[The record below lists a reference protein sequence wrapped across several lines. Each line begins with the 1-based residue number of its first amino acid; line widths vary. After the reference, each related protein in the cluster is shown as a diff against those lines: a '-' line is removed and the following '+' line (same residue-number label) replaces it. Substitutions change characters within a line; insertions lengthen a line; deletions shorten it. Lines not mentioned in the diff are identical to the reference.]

1 MGASLWGSIPG
12 HPPVDWRTTLPGA
25 SMNIHEYQA
34 KELLRHYKVA
44 TPDGKVAQDAEE
56 ARMITKEYGGASVV
70 KAQIHAGGRGKG
82 GGVKFA
88 TDPDKA
94 VELYKAIFEMQLV
107 TKQTGAEGRKV
118 RTVFISRPVDIDREL
133 YLSLL
138 VDRGTSRITIL
149 ASTEGGVE
157 IEEVAEAT
165 PEKIFR
171 VAVDPAL
178 GLCAFQARQVA
189 FALGLEGDTFKQ
201 CVVLLQNLYKL
212 FVEKDCSMV
221 EINPLVVTKKGD
233 VTALD
238 AKFGFDDNALF
249 RHPDVLA
256 FRDLNEEAEEE
267 IEASKFNLNFIKLD
281 GQIGCM
287 VNGAGLAMGTMDI
300 IKYHG
305 GSPANFLDVGG
316 GATEDAVKNAFRIIL
331 QDKAV
336 KAVLVNIFGG
346 IMRCDV
352 VAAGIVKAAKEIGI
366 KVPVVVR
373 MEGTN
378 VEEGKKILADS
389 GLNLVVATD
398 LKDAAVKV
406 VASIK

>member
-1 MGASLWGSIPG
+1 
-12 HPPVDWRTTLPGA
+12 
-25 SMNIHEYQA
+25 MNIHEYQA
-34 KELLRHYKVA
+34 KELLRRYKVA
-44 TPDGKVAQDAEE
+44 TPDGRVAQDAEE

-88 TDPDKA
+88 NDPDKA
-94 VELYKAIFEMQLV
+94 AELFKAIFGMQLV

-118 RTVFISRPVDIDREL
+118 HTVFISKPVDIAREL
-133 YLSLL
+133 YLSFL
-138 VDRGTSRITIL
+138 VDRGTSRVTIL

-157 IEEVAEAT
+157 IEEVAEKT
-165 PEKIFR
+165 PEKIVK

-178 GLCAFQARQVA
+178 GLSGFQARQVA
-189 FALGLEGDTFKQ
+189 FALGLEGETFKQ
-201 CVVLLQNLYKL
+201 GVVFLQNLYRL
-212 FVEKDCSMV
+212 FMEKDCSMV
-221 EINPLVVTKKGD
+221 EINPLVITKTGE

-238 AKFGFDDNALF
+238 AKIGFDDNALF

-267 IEASKFNLNFIKLD
+267 IAASKFNLNFIKLD

-331 QDKAV
+331 QDPAV

-352 VAAGIVKAAKEIGI
+352 VAAGIVNAAKEIGI
-366 KVPVVVR
+366 QVPVVVR
-373 MEGTN
+373 LEGTN
-378 VEEGKKILADS
+378 VEEGKKILAES
-389 GLNLVVATD
+389 GLNLIVAAD
-398 LKDAAVKV
+398 LKDAAEKV

>member
-1 MGASLWGSIPG
+1 
-12 HPPVDWRTTLPGA
+12 
-25 SMNIHEYQA
+25 MNIHEYQA
-34 KELLRHYKVA
+34 KELLRIYKVA
-44 TPDGKVAQDAEE
+44 TPDGKVAQDAEG

-94 VELYKAIFEMQLV
+94 AELFKSIFGMQLV

-118 RTVFISRPVDIDREL
+118 RTVFISKPVDIAREL
-133 YLSLL
+133 YLSFL
-138 VDRGTSRITIL
+138 VDRASSRVTIL

-157 IEEVAEAT
+157 IEEVAEKT
-165 PEKIFR
+165 PEKITK
-171 VAVDPAL
+171 VVIDPAL
-178 GLCAFQARQVA
+178 GLCGFQARQVA
-189 FALGLEGDTFKQ
+189 FALGLEGNAFKQ
-201 CVVLLQNLYKL
+201 GVVFLQNLYKL

-221 EINPLVVTKKGD
+221 EINPLVVTKDGD

-238 AKFGFDDNALF
+238 AKIGFDDNALF

-256 FRDLNEEAEEE
+256 YRDLNEEAEEE
-267 IEASKFNLNFIKLD
+267 VEASKFNLNFIKLD

-346 IMRCDV
+346 IMRCDI
-352 VAAGIVKAAKEIGI
+352 VAAGIVNAAKEIGI
-366 KVPVVVR
+366 QVPVVVR
-373 MEGTN
+373 LEGTN

-389 GLNLVVATD
+389 GLNLIVAKD
-398 LKDAAVKV
+398 LKDAAEKV

>member
-1 MGASLWGSIPG
+1 
-12 HPPVDWRTTLPGA
+12 
-25 SMNIHEYQA
+25 MNIHEYQA
-34 KELLRHYKVA
+34 KELLRQYKVA
-44 TPDGKVAQDAEE
+44 TPNGRVAQDAEE
-56 ARMITKEYGGASVV
+56 ARQITKEFGGQSVV

-94 VELYKAIFEMQLV
+94 AELFKAMMGMQLV
-107 TKQTGAEGRKV
+107 TKQTGPEGRKV
-118 RTVFISRPVDIDREL
+118 RTVFISDPVDIAREL
-133 YLSLL
+133 YLAFL
-138 VDRGTSRITIL
+138 VDRATSRVTVM

-157 IEEVAEAT
+157 IEEVAEKT
-165 PEKIFR
+165 PEKI
-171 VAVDPAL
+171 VKVIVDPAL
-178 GLCAFQARQVA
+178 GLAGYQARKIA
-189 FALGLEGDTFKQ
+189 FALGFSGDAFKK
-201 CVVLLQNLYKL
+201 CVVFLQNMYRL

-221 EINPLVVTKKGD
+221 EVNPLVETKQGD
-233 VTALD
+233 VIALD
-238 AKFGFDDNALF
+238 AKIGFDDNGLF

-256 FRDLNEEAEEE
+256 YRDLNEEAEEE

-281 GQIGCM
+281 GNIGCM

-316 GATEDAVKNAFRIIL
+316 GATEEAVKNAFRIIL
-331 QDKAV
+331 QDTAV

-352 VAAGIVKAAKEIGI
+352 VAKGIVNAAKEIGI
-366 KVPVVVR
+366 SVPVVVR
-373 MEGTN
+373 LEGTN
-378 VEEGKKILADS
+378 VEEGKKILAES
-389 GLNLVVATD
+389 GYNLIVGND
-398 LKDAAVKV
+398 IKDAAEKV

>member
-1 MGASLWGSIPG
+1 
-12 HPPVDWRTTLPGA
+12 
-25 SMNIHEYQA
+25 MNIHEYQA
-34 KELLRHYKVA
+34 KELLRQYKVT

-56 ARMITKEYGGASVV
+56 ARTITKEFGGASVV

-94 VELYKAIFEMQLV
+94 AELFKAMLGMQLV

-118 RTVFISRPVDIDREL
+118 RTVFISKPIDIAREL
-133 YLSLL
+133 YLSFL
-138 VDRGTSRITIL
+138 VDRGSSRVTIL

-157 IEEVAEAT
+157 IEEVAEKT
-165 PEKIFR
+165 PEKIVR

-178 GLCAFQARQVA
+178 GLSGFQAREVA
-189 FALGLEGDTFKQ
+189 FALGLEGDAFKKG
-201 CVVLLQNLYKL
+201 VVFLQNLYRL
-212 FVEKDCSMV
+212 FVDKDCSMV
-221 EINPLVVTKKGD
+221 EINPLVVTKDGD

-238 AKFGFDDNALF
+238 AKIGFDDNALF
-249 RHPDVLA
+249 RHPDILA

-267 IEASKFNLNFIKLD
+267 VEASKFNLNFIKLD

-331 QDKAV
+331 QDAAV

-373 MEGTN
+373 LEGTN

-389 GLNLVVATD
+389 GLNLIVAAD
-398 LKDAAVKV
+398 LKDAAQKV
-406 VASIK
+406 VASVK

>member
-1 MGASLWGSIPG
+1 
-12 HPPVDWRTTLPGA
+12 
-25 SMNIHEYQA
+25 MNIHEYQA
-34 KELLRHYKVA
+34 KELLRQYKVA
-44 TPDGKVAQDAEE
+44 TPNGRVAQDAEE
-56 ARMITKEYGGASVV
+56 ARQITKEYGGQSVV

-94 VELYKAIFEMQLV
+94 AELFKAMMGMQLV
-107 TKQTGAEGRKV
+107 TKQTGPEGRKV
-118 RTVFISRPVDIDREL
+118 RTVFISDPVDIAREL
-133 YLSLL
+133 YLAFL
-138 VDRGTSRITIL
+138 VDRATSRVTVM

-157 IEEVAEAT
+157 IEEVAEKT
-165 PEKIFR
+165 PEKI
-171 VAVDPAL
+171 VKVVVDPAL
-178 GLCAFQARQVA
+178 GLCGYQARQIA
-189 FALGLEGDTFKQ
+189 FGLGFSGDAFKK
-201 CVVLLQNLYKL
+201 CVVFLQNLYRL

-221 EINPLVVTKKGD
+221 EVNPLVETKTGD
-233 VTALD
+233 VIALD
-238 AKFGFDDNALF
+238 AKIGFDDNGLF

-256 FRDLNEEAEEE
+256 YRDLNEEAEEE

-281 GQIGCM
+281 GNIGCM

-316 GATEDAVKNAFRIIL
+316 GATEEAVKNAFRIIL
-331 QDKAV
+331 QDTSV

-352 VAAGIVKAAKEIGI
+352 VASGIVKAAKEIGI
-366 KVPVVVR
+366 SVPVVVR
-373 MEGTN
+373 LEGTN
-378 VEEGKKILADS
+378 VEEGKKILAES
-389 GLNLVVATD
+389 GYNLIVGNNI
-398 LKDAAVKV
+398 KDAAEKV

>member
-1 MGASLWGSIPG
+1 
-12 HPPVDWRTTLPGA
+12 
-25 SMNIHEYQA
+25 MNIHEYQA
-34 KELLRHYKVA
+34 KELLRLYKVA

-88 TDPDKA
+88 NDPDKA
-94 VELYKAIFEMQLV
+94 ADLFKAIFGMQLI

-118 RTVFISRPVDIDREL
+118 HTVFISKPVDIAREL
-133 YLSLL
+133 YLSFL
-138 VDRGTSRITIL
+138 VDRGSSRVTIL

-157 IEEVAEAT
+157 IEEVAEKT
-165 PEKIFR
+165 PEKIVK

-178 GLCAFQARQVA
+178 GLCGFQARQVA

-201 CVVLLQNLYKL
+201 AVVFLQNLYRL
-212 FVEKDCSMV
+212 FMEKDCSMV
-221 EINPLVVTKKGD
+221 EINPLVITKTGE

-238 AKFGFDDNALF
+238 AKIGFDDNALF

-267 IEASKFNLNFIKLD
+267 IAASKFNLNFIKLD

-331 QDKAV
+331 QDPAV

-352 VAAGIVKAAKEIGI
+352 VAAGIVNAAKEIGI

-373 MEGTN
+373 LEGTN

-389 GLNLVVATD
+389 GLNLIVAAD
-398 LKDAAVKV
+398 LKDAAEKV